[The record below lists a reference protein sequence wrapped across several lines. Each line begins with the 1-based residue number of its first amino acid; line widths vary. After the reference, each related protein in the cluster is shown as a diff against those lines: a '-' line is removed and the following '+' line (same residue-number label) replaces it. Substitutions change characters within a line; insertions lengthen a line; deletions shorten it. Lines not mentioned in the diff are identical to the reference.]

1 MKLLASL
8 VATDKKIKVKSLE
21 PHEKHKNLFVLTDTN
36 GKKYAVGAKTINEL
50 ELDEDDCLKL
60 GTYKTYES
68 NGCTWIGANTENTIT
83 L

>member
-21 PHEKHKNLFVLTDTN
+21 PHETYKNLYVLTDTN

-50 ELDEDDCLKL
+50 ELDKDDCLKP

-68 NGCTWIGANTENTIT
+68 NGCTWIGANTENTIS

>member
-36 GKKYAVGAKTINEL
+36 NNQYAVGAKTINQL
-50 ELDEDDCLKL
+50 ELDENDCLKP

-68 NGCTWIGANTENTIT
+68 NGCTWIGANTENTIS

>member
-21 PHEKHKNLFVLTDTN
+21 PHETYKNLYVLTDTN

>member
-21 PHEKHKNLFVLTDTN
+21 PHETYKNLYVLTDTN

-50 ELDEDDCLKL
+50 ELDENDCLKP
-60 GTYKTYES
+60 GTHKTYES
-68 NGCTWIGANTENTIT
+68 NGCTWIGANTENK
-83 L
+83 LSL

>member
-8 VATDKKIKVKSLE
+8 VATDKKIKVKSLD

-36 GKKYAVGAKTINEL
+36 GKKYAVGAKTINQL
-50 ELDEDDCLKL
+50 LLDEDDCLKP

-68 NGCTWIGANTENTIT
+68 NGCTWIGANTENTIS

>member
-8 VATDKKIKVKSLE
+8 VATDNKIKVKALE

-36 GKKYAVGAKTINEL
+36 GKKYAVGAKTINQL
-50 ELDEDDCLKL
+50 ELDENDCLKP

-68 NGCTWIGANTENTIT
+68 NGCTWISANTENK
-83 L
+83 LSL